1 MYMKLKKDSKLA
13 TRKAEGKKKASS
25 ALKAVKKVRLK
36 VDVFG
41 AAGAL
46 NPRSWTSFLRLY
58 SSKTDSR
65 RAAKVLVHEANWAVR
80 PQVNAM

>member
-1 MYMKLKKDSKLA
+1 MKLKKDSKLA

-36 VDVFG
+36 VEVFG

-46 NPRSWTSFLRLY
+46 NPRS
-58 SSKTDSR
+58 
-65 RAAKVLVHEANWAVR
+65 
-80 PQVNAM
+80 